1 MKKTWKKLKKLP
13 HKGKVNPKVEME
25 GSSTPKIAYAQSRF
39 RLRSSNS
46 RAKNEKKAA
55 SAGLK

>member
-1 MKKTWKKLKKLP
+1 MKKTWKKLKKIP
-13 HKGKVNPKVEME
+13 HKGKVNPKVVME
-25 GSSTPKIAYAQSRF
+25 GSSTPKIAYWQSRF

-46 RAKNEKKAA
+46 RAENEKKTA